1 MMFECGDPGFSAL
14 RAAYFLLLRQKKVSK
29 EKATPG
35 LAPGVARFLALLGE
49 PGGWRNS
56 PAAQAAPAKIP
67 RLACVAQRRSRGP
80 VKRPCLK
87 MGK

>member
-35 LAPGVARFLALLGE
+35 LVPGCARFPALLGE
-49 PGGWRNS
+49 PGGL
-56 PAAQAAPAKIP
+56 PE
-67 RLACVAQRRSRGP
+67 LACG
-80 VKRPCLK
+80 
-87 MGK
+87 